1 MASTRMD
8 DSLLSTVSQSNVL
21 GTGPNP
27 NRRTIILVRHG
38 ETHGNVEGKAQG
50 HFDAPLTNKG
60 VRQAQALSQ
69 RLANTDLSAVY
80 SSDLQRAVH
89 TAEAILNDRSDIEIQ
104 RRPELR
110 ELHYGAYEN
119 TPWSVHRDEDPT
131 FFKLC
136 IEWATRASA
145 KYPGGESAT
154 DLWQRVGNFA
164 NELVA
169 NHPEKATIFVVAHG
183 GSLQALL
190 AQLLALC
197 ITDQWRFQFDNT
209 SISIVKEHAVAP
221 HVWQAKLVNDTH
233 HLNGFNS
240 HG

>member
-1 MASTRMD
+1 MSTL
-8 DSLLSTVSQSNVL
+8 SLPNVL

-38 ETHGNVEGKAQG
+38 ETRGNIEGKAQG
-50 HFDAPLTNKG
+50 HFDAPLTDKG
-60 VRQAQALSQ
+60 VRQAQALAK
-69 RLANTDLSAVY
+69 RLANTDFGAVY

-89 TAEAILNDRSDIEIQ
+89 TAEAILNNRSGIEIQ

-110 ELHYGAYEN
+110 ELNYGDYEN
-119 TPWSVHRDEDPT
+119 TPWSDHGDEDPT
-131 FFKLC
+131 FFKLR
-136 IEWATRASA
+136 IEWETRPRA

-154 DLWQRVGNFA
+154 DLWQRVGDFA
-164 NELVA
+164 HELLA
-169 NHPEKATIFVVAHG
+169 NHPQKSTILVVGHG

-190 AQLLALC
+190 AHFLALR

-209 SISIVKEHAVAP
+209 SISIIKEHPVAP
-221 HVWQAKLVNDTH
+221 HVWQAKLFNDTS

-240 HG
+240 NG